1 MKTLT
6 RGHFKAG
13 FDSVRS
19 TKLRSFW
26 TMMGVII
33 GVTSV
38 ITVVSIGEGIKQQ
51 ITNQINHFGENIITI
66 RPAQLRTAADS
77 GSNGLN
83 LIAGLNVSAPLGD
96 KDVKAV
102 KKTKGVESS
111 APLSVTAAK
120 VKGNYGLYNDGFV
133 VGTSANLPGLIKQS
147 LAYGTFFEED
157 DEDLNVAVLGQHA
170 VDQMFD
176 TDVPLGRSFTINGK
190 EFIVRGIFS
199 EFTPAPL
206 SQQAD
211 FDKAIF
217 IPFGS
222 AKSVTN
228 NTAPIYSILARP
240 DKSEDSGKV
249 AAQISSS
256 LAKSHGSDNGFEVL
270 TGDQNLSTSG
280 TILDLLTRMVAGI
293 AAISLLVGGIG
304 IMNVMLVSVAERMH
318 EIGIRKAV
326 GATNRQIMNQFI
338 VESSVLTLT
347 GGIIGIIASL
357 LINLGLRLTTDLK
370 PVISWE
376 IVVVATGVSL
386 LIGII
391 FGTLPAV
398 KAARKDPIEA
408 LRSE

>member
-1 MKTLT
+1 MKSLT

-13 FDSVRS
+13 LDSVRS

-33 GVTSV
+33 GITSV

-51 ITNQINHFGENIITI
+51 ISNQINHFGENIITI
-66 RPAQLRTAADS
+66 RPAQLKTAADS
-77 GSNGLN
+77 GSTGLN
-83 LIAGLNVSAPLGD
+83 LIAGLNVAAPLTKRD
-96 KDVKAV
+96 IEAV
-102 KKTKGVESS
+102 KKTDGVNSS
-111 APLSVTAAK
+111 APLSVAAGK
-120 VKGNYGLYNDGFV
+120 VKGNYGLYKDGFV
-133 VGTSANLPGLIKQS
+133 IGTSSSLPRLINQS
-147 LAYGTFFEED
+147 LSYGVFFEEG
-157 DEDLNVAVLGQHA
+157 DEELNVAVLGQHA
-170 VDQMFD
+170 IDEMFD
-176 TDVPLGRSFTINGK
+176 TDVPLGRSFTINGE
-190 EFIVRGIFS
+190 EFIVRGIFN
-199 EFTPAPL
+199 EFASAPL

-217 IPFGS
+217 IPQ
-222 AKSVTN
+222 AAAQRITN
-228 NTAPIYSILARP
+228 NTAPVYTILAKP
-240 DKSEDSGKV
+240 DKGENPEKV
-249 AAQISSS
+249 AGQISRS
-256 LAKSHGSDNGFEVL
+256 LEKSHSSNNGFEVL
-270 TGDQNLSTSG
+270 TGDENLSTSS

-347 GGIIGIIASL
+347 GGVIGVILSL

-370 PVISWE
+370 PVIGWE
-376 IVVVATGVSL
+376 IVAIATGISL
-386 LIGII
+386 LIGIV